1 MTSLCAIIPAAN
13 LQAANTTLA
22 AAGFGPGNFSV
33 ASFTGAIATHAALH
47 AWHDPVFSAAVKA
60 LAGVVWEESEG
71 DPVTRTKALI
81 EAQGAQWGTNAPEL
95 PDGPVTANTLYR
107 YEGGLWWVIQPHDR
121 SVYGGDP
128 AQYPALVRR
137 AREPGKA
144 LPWVQPL
151 DALNAYRL
159 LDPFTGKPEVYTHNG
174 KEWFVSQGDGSGNN
188 IWEPGTFGWTEQ
200 GQTPVIQPEP
210 QPGPQAWAIGQS
222 VVVGDLRSHNGK
234 VWKAKV
240 AHVTHA
246 GWEPSAAAWAVWE
259 EQV

>member
-1 MTSLCAIIPAAN
+1 MTSLCAILPVSSLIAAN
-13 LQAANTTLA
+13 AALET
-22 AAGFGPGNFSV
+22 AGFGPGNFSV
-33 ASFTGAIATHAALH
+33 VSFTGGAATHAALH
-47 AWHDPVFSAAVKA
+47 AWHDPAFVAAVKA
-60 LAGVVWEESEG
+60 IAGVVTDEGAG

-81 EAQGAQWGTNAPEL
+81 ESKGAQWGAQAPEL
-95 PDGPVTANTLYR
+95 PDGPVTADTLYR

-159 LDPFTGKPEVYTHNG
+159 LDPFTGKPEVCTHNG

-222 VVVGDLRSHNGK
+222 VAVGDLRSHNGK

>member
-1 MTSLCAIIPAAN
+1 MTSLCAIIPATN
-13 LQAANTTLA
+13 LQSANAALA

-47 AWHDPVFSAAVKA
+47 AGNDPAFSAAVKA
-60 LAGVVWEESEG
+60 IAGAVWEESEG

-81 EAQGAQWGTNAPEL
+81 EAQGAQWGANAPPL
-95 PDGPVTANTLYR
+95 TGNVTAGTLYR
-107 YEGGLWWVIQPHDR
+107 HTDDSLWWTIQPYNADT
-121 SVYGGDP
+121 YPDP
-128 AQYPALVRR
+128 TAIPALVRR
-137 AREPGKA
+137 ARRPGVAEP
-144 LPWVQPL
+144 WTQPQ

-159 LDPFTGKPEVYTHNG
+159 IDPFTGQAETCTHNG

-188 IWEPGTFGWTEQ
+188 IWEPGTFGWTEK
-200 GQTPVIQPEP
+200 GQTPGVQPEP
-210 QPGPQAWAIGQS
+210 QPGPQAWAIDQS
-222 VVVGDLRSHNGK
+222 VAVGDLRSHNGK

-259 EQV
+259 EQA